1 MDTFLGI
8 TAIVIVSILALFSA
22 LALQSL
28 LLRATLALMQPA
40 TATRRVEAPS
50 FERGTRLAAHAFAKV
65 R

>member
-1 MDTFLGI
+1 MDTVLGF
-8 TAIVIVSILALFSA
+8 AAVAVISILALFSA

-40 TATRRVEAPS
+40 TAPRRVATPS
-50 FERGTRLAAHAFAKV
+50 LQHGARLAAHAFAKV